1 MPPTPAVAVN
11 PSAFDALSTDG
22 VTASFPGWSLIEV
35 TGRHR
40 ERFLGSQVT
49 SDVSGLAEGESQL
62 SALLDRSGRLQA
74 FFFLRKRSDAIDL
87 LVPNEIAAHCLERF
101 ESHII
106 ADDVELAL
114 RDVGEMRLAL
124 GPAAIAKPPA
134 EDCFPVTGWGS
145 VGFVTWGEGEM
156 DLPEIDDREI
166 ETLRVLGGPPAWA
179 REVRLNQLIN
189 ETALLDNAVSFDKG
203 CFLGQETVAKVSSH
217 RGAVRGP
224 VLLEL
229 KEPVDDADALV
240 GMQFGAGERARA
252 GEVLSCAQW
261 ERSTWLQ
268 VSLHRELRIV
278 GRTLDCVFGDDQV
291 VEGVI
296 HRIPL
301 LRAPS
306 PEEMA
311 DRLTVAASVA
321 FGDDETDRSLELL
334 ERAVAICPSHAD
346 GFESLGVILGR
357 LGRHE
362 EAIKRMQCLLEID
375 PSSIM
380 GHSNLSLFF
389 NQLGDKEQAEHHLA
403 MATRISMGGSA
414 VVELPDRAEAD
425 TAEAEADEADRR
437 RREGMFLQV
446 LEIDPDDALAHFG
459 MGELLVERGSFEDAV
474 DHLQRAIASEPTH
487 SAAILALGHALE
499 GLGEDQKALV
509 TYEQGVEIAAKKG
522 DLATAQK
529 MQERITALAMQ
540 TP

>member
-1 MPPTPAVAVN
+1 MNRVDCFDLDGGVA
-11 PSAFDALSTDG
+11 A
-22 VTASFPGWSLIEV
+22 FPGWSLIEV

-74 FFFLRKRSDAIDL
+74 FFYLRKRSEAIDL
-87 LVPNEIAAHCLERF
+87 LVPDEIAEHCLERF
-101 ESHII
+101 VSHII
-106 ADDVELAL
+106 ADDVELA
-114 RDVGEMRLAL
+114 RCDVGEMRLVL
-124 GPAAIAKPPA
+124 GPAAPAYPPA
-134 EDCFPVTGWGS
+134 DDCFPITGWGS
-145 VGFVTWGEGEM
+145 VGFVTWGEGGM
-156 DLPEIDDREI
+156 DLPGISADELGKR
-166 ETLRVLGGPPAWA
+166 RVLGGPPEWD
-179 REVRLNQLIN
+179 REVRANQLIN
-189 ETALLDNAVSFDKG
+189 ETALLDTAVSFDKG
-203 CFLGQETVAKVSSH
+203 CYLGQETVAKVSSH

-229 KEPVDDADALV
+229 KEPVDDAERLV
-240 GMQFGAGERARA
+240 GMRFGVGERARA
-252 GEVLSCAQW
+252 GEVLSHAQW
-261 ERSTWLQ
+261 EGSTWLQ

-278 GRTLDCVFGDDQV
+278 GRTLDCVFGDDQA

-301 LRAPS
+301 LQAPR

-311 DRLTVAASVA
+311 DRLTVAASAA
-321 FGDDETDRSLELL
+321 FADDETDRALELL

-346 GFESLGVILGR
+346 AFESLGVILGR

-362 EAIKRMQCLLEID
+362 EAIERMRRLLEID

-414 VVELPDRAEAD
+414 VIESPDQAGAD
-425 TAEAEADEADRR
+425 SAEAEADEADRR

-459 MGELLVERGSFEDAV
+459 MGELLVERGGFEDAV
-474 DHLQRAIASEPTH
+474 DHLQRAIVSEPTH
-487 SAAILALGHALE
+487 SAAILALGQAFE
-499 GLGEDQKALV
+499 GLGDQGKALE
-509 TYEQGVEIAAKKG
+509 TYERGVEIAAKKG
-522 DLATAQK
+522 DHATAQK
-529 MQERITALAMQ
+529 IQERLNALAR
-540 TP
+540 